1 MTDQET
7 INYHFQEHGRALG
20 TTLTTFYSPV
30 SLEDDG
36 PTNCI
41 PDPAVPI
48 IAVAVMTL
56 VAEVLQA
63 YIDAGSEREVTMEN
77 EILYSALEG
86 EIGGWGDNY
95 QKYEK
100 KED

>member
-7 INYHFQEHGRALG
+7 INRYFEESGRSLGSAL
-20 TTLTTFYSPV
+20 TSLYPPV
-30 SLEDDG
+30 SMDDDG

-48 IAVAVMTL
+48 IALAVMTL